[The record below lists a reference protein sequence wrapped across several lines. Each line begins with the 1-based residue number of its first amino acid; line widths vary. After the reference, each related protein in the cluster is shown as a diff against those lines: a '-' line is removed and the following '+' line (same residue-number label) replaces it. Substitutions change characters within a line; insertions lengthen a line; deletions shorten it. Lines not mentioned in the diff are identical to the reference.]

1 MNSMRVM
8 MDRVRTRERIIMKLC
23 VEQCKMPKKNF
34 ITLFT
39 GNETSET
46 SVQRR
51 YRDEQ
56 AVV

>member
-34 ITLFT
+34 ITL
-39 GNETSET
+39 SPAMKPAKP
-46 SVQRR
+46 VQRR

>member
-1 MNSMRVM
+1 M
-8 MDRVRTRERIIMKLC
+8 MDQVRTRERIIMKLC

-39 GNETSET
+39 SNETSEAWF
-46 SVQRR
+46 QRR

>member
-1 MNSMRVM
+1 M
-8 MDRVRTRERIIMKLC
+8 MDRVRTQERIIMKLC

-46 SVQRR
+46 RFQRR
-51 YRDEQ
+51 GGNEQ